1 MWPLI
6 MKEVI
11 YSFLS
16 LSKNKIALQFGTSK
30 FTLSDADSKLK
41 NIIKERYFENK
52 IFLEYF
58 TLLVES
64 VNEGI
69 LVIFG
74 EAINISNFPYK
85 TIE

>member
-1 MWPLI
+1 MLP
-6 MKEVI
+6 
-11 YSFLS
+11 
-16 LSKNKIALQFGTSK
+16 
-30 FTLSDADSKLK
+30 DADSKLQEYYLK
-41 NIIKERYFENK
+41 NAILKR

-58 TLLVES
+58 TILFES

>member
-1 MWPLI
+1 MAIDNERKLFI
-6 MKEVI
+6 HL
-11 YSFLS
+11 YLCQ
-16 LSKNKIALQFGTSK
+16 KNKIALQFGTTK
-30 FTLSDADSKLK
+30 LTLSDADSKLK

-58 TLLVES
+58 TLSVES

-74 EAINISNFPYK
+74 EVINISNFPYK

>member
-1 MWPLI
+1 
-6 MKEVI
+6 
-11 YSFLS
+11 

-30 FTLSDADSKLK
+30 LMLSDTDSKLQEYYLK
-41 NIIKERYFENK
+41 NAILKR

-58 TLLVES
+58 TILFES